1 MNKIV
6 RILLCVT
13 LLPLAACNAQFSDF
27 RQVAESFIDKQYKA
41 QTLEVPGEPLV
52 VNLDGV
58 DCTTFVEYVVAAMI
72 SGREP
77 AANDAEFCKAL
88 EQLRYRD
95 GVRNGYLSRLH
106 YSSDW
111 IGNNV
116 KMGILDEVTDEY
128 STTMGMKRLDF
139 MTTHYPSYPALSADR
154 ALIEELRVIEDSISN
169 EPYYYIPAHKVPE
182 VAHKLNDGDIVL
194 FMTAI
199 EGLDFTHMGFVY
211 KEDGHTKLL
220 HASTRYNK
228 VCVDPDFLADYVI
241 NNRRCTGIRVM
252 RVK

>member
-1 MNKIV
+1 MD
-6 RILLCVT
+6 T
-13 LLPLAACNAQFSDF
+13 P
-27 RQVAESFIDKQYKA
+27 YKA
-41 QTLEVPGEPLV
+41 QTLEVAGEPLV
-52 VNLDGV
+52 VNLGGV
-58 DCTTFVEYVVAAMI
+58 DCTTFVEYVVAAMV

-77 AANDAEFCKAL
+77 SPKDSDYCRAL
-88 EQLRYRD
+88 ERIRYRD
-95 GVRNGYLSRLH
+95 GERDGYMSRLH
-106 YSSDW
+106 YASDW

-228 VCVDPDFLADYVI
+228 VCVDPDYLADYVI

-252 RVK
+252 RVMRVKCYKI